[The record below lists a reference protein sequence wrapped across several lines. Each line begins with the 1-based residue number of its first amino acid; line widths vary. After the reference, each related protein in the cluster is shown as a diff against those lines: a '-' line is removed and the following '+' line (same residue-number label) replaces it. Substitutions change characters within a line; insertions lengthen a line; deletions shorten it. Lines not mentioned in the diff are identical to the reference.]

1 MLSLEQLTEY
11 INALRDSWIKSQLLY
26 KAGIDLS
33 HVGEVLTR
41 PAGVLERAILNK
53 PQRDELAWWLYDC
66 NGIEKTPRKG
76 PMTQIEYTETGKKI
90 QVHTIKLLHKYLLT
104 LEETK
109 AND

>member
-11 INALRDSWIKSQLLY
+11 INALRESWSQSQRIY
-26 KAGIDLS
+26 MAGIDLAN
-33 HVGEVLTR
+33 VGDVLSK
-41 PAGVLERAILNK
+41 PAGVLERALLNK
-53 PQRDELAWWLYDC
+53 AQSDELAWWLYDVGGI
-66 NGIEKTPRKG
+66 NGQPKKDKRTKIT
-76 PMTQIEYTETGKKI
+76 YTETGKKI

>member
-11 INALRDSWIKSQLLY
+11 IQALRDSWSQSQRIY
-26 KAGIDLS
+26 GAGIDLAN
-33 HVGEVLTR
+33 VGEVLSK

-53 PQRDELAWWLYDC
+53 AQRDELAWWLYDVGGI
-66 NGIEKTPRKG
+66 NGQPKKG
-76 PMTQIEYTETGKKI
+76 NLTKITYTETGKI
-90 QVHTIKLLHKYLLT
+90 LYVHTIKLLHKYLLT